1 MNLTKNEFQVLE
13 FVECSKEKVS
23 QRKLSTN
30 LNISVGTVNKIIS
43 NLTSKNYLTY
53 TSEDGIKSTKE
64 GREALEPFR
73 VKRAILLAA
82 GFGSRMRP
90 ITLNTPKPLV
100 KVHGKR
106 IIESILDALIAAE
119 INEIYIVCGYLGE
132 QFSVLKEKYPN
143 VTLLKNP
150 IYNETNNISSAYLV
164 RDKFRN
170 AYVMEADL
178 LIHNPDIIK
187 KYHYSSNYT
196 GRYVNETNDWCFK
209 MKNGYIDKLQI
220 GGTDCYHTY
229 CIAYFDH
236 KDGEQMEIDLKN
248 AFDLPG
254 AKEKVWDYVALD
266 YYKDHYKISV
276 RDVEKSDIDEIDTFN
291 ELKAI
296 DKTYDV

>member
-1 MNLTKNEFQVLE
+1 MKITKNEFEVLAYLE
-13 FVECSKEKVS
+13 TSNEKIS
-23 QRKLSTN
+23 QRKISSS

-43 NLTSKNYLTY
+43 DLTKKRYLKY
-53 TSEDGIKSTKE
+53 NNEDGIKITAE
-64 GREALEPFR
+64 GKGVLEPFR

-100 KVHGKR
+100 RVHGKR
-106 IIESILDALIAAE
+106 IIDSIIDALIEAD

-132 QFSVLKEKYPN
+132 QFNILKEKYPN
-143 VTLLKNP
+143 ITLINNP

-178 LIHNPDIIK
+178 LIHNPSIIK

-196 GRYVNETNDWCFK
+196 GRYVETTNDWCFE

-220 GGTDCYHTY
+220 GGKNCYHTY
-229 CIAYFDH
+229 CIAYFD
-236 KDGEQMEIDLKN
+236 KEDGQNMERDLSL

-254 AKEKVWDYVALD
+254 AREIVWDYVALE
-266 YYKDHYKISV
+266 YFKDNYKIRV
-276 RDVEKSDIDEIDTFN
+276 REVLKSDIDEIDTFN
-291 ELKAI
+291 ELKLI